1 MAIATERV
9 RIATGVVQGAA
20 FGADLPVVPVSI
32 RGSRYVLPAGA
43 LLPRRGPLSID
54 ILPAIA
60 PGDAD
65 YETTRGLAEASRQR
79 ILSVLDEPD
88 LLAD

>member
-1 MAIATERV
+1 ML
-9 RIATGVVQGAA
+9 AA
-20 FGADLPVVPVSI
+20 AALAFAAARKSEMPVVPVAI
-32 RGSRYVLPAGA
+32 RGSRYVLPSEA

-60 PGDAD
+60 PGDTD

-79 ILSVLDEPD
+79 ILTVLDEPD
-88 LLAD
+88 LLAGEKPGD

>member
-1 MAIATERV
+1 M
-9 RIATGVVQGAA
+9 
-20 FGADLPVVPVSI
+20 PVVPVAI
-32 RGSRYVLPAGA
+32 RGSRHVLPAES
-43 LLPRRGPLSID
+43 LLPRRGPLTID

-79 ILSVLDEPD
+79 ILTVLDEPD
-88 LLAD
+88 LLADKKAAD

>member
-1 MAIATERV
+1 MAFRS
-9 RIATGVVQGAA
+9 GAFVA
-20 FGADLPVVPVSI
+20 ARKSEMPVVPI
-32 RGSRYVLPAGA
+32 AIGGSRYVLPAGA
-43 LLPRRGPLSID
+43 FLPRRGPLTVD

-65 YETTRGLAEASRQR
+65 YESARGLAEAARQR

-88 LLAD
+88 LLAGEGPGN